1 MKNLRKNRTIL
12 VTGGSKGIGRSICI
26 EFLKQGEDVVFTYRK
41 KDRFYTSLIKSQS
54 NFKSKILG
62 IKCDSSKIENLNKL
76 KKIIKKKFK
85 KIDVL
90 VNNVG
95 DAIKRTKFEKS
106 SDKLWQESIKVNLMS
121 TVRTTKIFLDLLK
134 KAKNSSVINI
144 GSIAGKN
151 PSSGDS
157 LHYAVTKSS
166 LSTFTKGLAVE
177 LSGIRVNCVAP
188 SVVDT
193 SFQKRLSSKKRL
205 KRIVKSTPLNR
216 IGYPKDVSNM
226 VIFLSSK
233 KATFINGETI
243 YVAGGR
249 Q

>member
-1 MKNLRKNRTIL
+1 M
-12 VTGGSKGIGRSICI
+12 
-26 EFLKQGEDVVFTYRK
+26 
-41 KDRFYTSLIKSQS
+41 
-54 NFKSKILG
+54 
-62 IKCDSSKIENLNKL
+62 
-76 KKIIKKKFK
+76 
-85 KIDVL
+85 
-90 VNNVG
+90 
-95 DAIKRTKFEKS
+95 
-106 SDKLWQESIKVNLMS
+106 
-121 TVRTTKIFLDLLK
+121 K